1 MRRSTDRILTTHA
14 GRLPDPSNMGE
25 VVAARTG
32 DQGKHDE
39 LVRSGVAEMV
49 RKQADLKN
57 DLHSDGE
64 FWKTRDQRYFDSR
77 TTGVEMLSATA
88 EKPAWILTNQ
98 PERCMPEFAGFFAV
112 YDALGNTP
120 MPGVTIPTATRRLA
134 LTGPIEYLGQGTIK
148 HEIEVVKAGIADAGA
163 NLEDFF
169 FPLLSLGWISHFLWN
184 EYYQTDEQFFQALAE
199 LFKGEYEAVVE
210 AGFVLQID
218 DPSMVTR
225 YGYPNPPLSIEDY
238 RKHAEMRVDALNYA
252 LSNIS
257 EDKVRYHTCW
267 GSQHSPHTTDL
278 PLKHVID
285 LILKVNAGAYSF
297 EASDARHQLDWKVWE
312 EHTLPEGKIFIPG
325 VVAHKTTTI
334 EPPEL
339 VADRILTFA
348 KIVGREN
355 VIAGTDC
362 GYGGRVYP
370 DIAWAKMRSMAEGA
384 RLATQQLWPRG
395 S

>member
-98 PERCMPEFAGFFAV
+98 PERCMPEFEGFFAV

>member
-32 DQGKHDE
+32 DQEKHDE

-148 HEIEVVKAGIADAGA
+148 REIEVVKAGIADAGA

-238 RKHAEMRVDALNYA
+238 RKHAEMRVDALNYV
-252 LSNIS
+252 LSNIP
-257 EDKVRYHTCW
+257 EEKIRYHTCW

-348 KIVGREN
+348 KMVGREN

-384 RLATQQLWPRG
+384 RLATNQLWPRA